1 MRGIEPD
8 LKRIGVNGVELAV
21 FERGMPRPEEPT
33 LLFVHATGFHA
44 RTWDRIIESFD
55 GYHVLALDQRGHG
68 RSEKRIIEHWRV
80 FGEDLA
86 ALVAA
91 LGLENLIGIGHS
103 MGGHALVDAAP
114 KSGAFARLLLL
125 DPTIAPPES
134 YANPPPEYTAGGTH
148 PGAKRKPL
156 FASPDEMAERLSGKG
171 AYHLFEP
178 RILRDYCQHGLEK
191 LESGEFQLLCPPEI
205 EASVYMTARTNG
217 GVHDSGRA
225 LDIPVTI
232 MRAQLPPAERSQM
245 DFASSPTWPQLVGEL
260 KQGRDLHY
268 PECSHFIPMQMPDEV
283 IRVLREEIGAWHAD
297 R

>member
-1 MRGIEPD
+1 MQGIEPD
-8 LKRIGVNGVELAV
+8 FKRIRVNGVELAF
-21 FERGMPRPEEPT
+21 FERGTPGPEEPT

-44 RTWDRIIESFD
+44 RIWDRIIESFA
-55 GYHVLALDQRGHG
+55 GCHVLALDQRGHG

-91 LGLENLIGIGHS
+91 LGLENVIGIGHS
-103 MGGHALVDAAP
+103 MGGHALVDAAA

-134 YANPPPEYTAGGTH
+134 YANPPPEYAAGGTH
-148 PGAKRKPL
+148 PGAKRKRL
-156 FASPDEMAERLSGKG
+156 FASPDEMVERLSRKG
-171 AYHLFEP
+171 GYQLFEP

-191 LESGEFQLLCPPEI
+191 LASGEYRLLCPPEI

-217 GVHDSGRA
+217 GVHDSARA

-232 MRAQLPPAERSQM
+232 IRAQLPPAERSQM
-245 DFASSPTWPQLVGEL
+245 DFASSPTWPELVGEFNR
-260 KQGRDLHY
+260 GRDLYY
-268 PECSHFIPMQMPDEV
+268 PECSHFIPMQMPDQV
-283 IRVLREEIGAWHAD
+283 IRALQEEVDAWHAD